1 LARNSLIC
9 EEIVMRSSLSHRLL
23 AGAAAAAVLSVAL
36 GAGGAGAQVQQR
48 PAGPAGSTVLTSH
61 LPDLMPTN
69 LGFLVADFVAWGSTG
84 VIDKP
89 HLVGATQVGPNKNLC
104 HFPQAAYRTFN
115 KGDGDAGAFVTKTHV
130 GGALANTHNVPGGLA
145 SKDFIDWHKFPINLA
160 EGMNVIRV
168 IFDTNKQVSETDEN
182 NTFQVRINVKVDCD
196 GDGKVGGVANPAGGL
211 KQAPGKPD
219 PDPAPTRTLRLK
231 PAN

>member
-1 LARNSLIC
+1 
-9 EEIVMRSSLSHRLL
+9 MRSSLSHRLL
-23 AGAAAAAVLSVAL
+23 AGAAAAAVLTIAL

-48 PAGPAGSTVLTSH
+48 PAGPAGSTVLTTD

-69 LGFLVADFVAWGSTG
+69 LGFSVTDFVAWGTTG

-89 HLVGATQVGPNKNLC
+89 HLVGATQVGLAKNLC
-104 HFPQAAYRTFN
+104 QFPQAAYRTFN
-115 KGDGDAGAFVTKTHV
+115 KGDGDAGAFATKTYV
-130 GGALANTHNVPGGLA
+130 GATLVNTHNVPGGLD

-168 IFDTNKQVSETDEN
+168 VFDVNKQVAETDEN
-182 NTFQVRINVKVDCD
+182 NTFQVRIDVRVDCD
-196 GDGKVGGVANPAGGL
+196 GDGKVGGVASPVKGL
-211 KQAPGKPD
+211 KQAPVKPD